1 MTLVTDSTDAPGR
14 SRPVGRRRDGEDGRA
29 SASPLRHGLRVL
41 EAFSIYKPVL
51 GVTEIAQH
59 VGLHKST
66 VSRIL
71 AILEEGGFVE
81 RDAESGRFRLGLELI
96 ALAGPLLA
104 DLDIRRAARPAALE
118 QLTGRT
124 QETSAL
130 VVWNG
135 HEAVVVEQV
144 PSPKEVKHTAALGT
158 RYHTYQSAS
167 VQIFLAQLP
176 GGALPQL
183 FEQRLIGG
191 PYHGGPPDGLLAELD
206 QVLARG
212 YAVNDGQTSVEEVGI
227 AAPVYDH
234 RGTAVAGVLLSAP
247 RFRVPAGMLDS
258 LGQAVADTAAT
269 ISTRLGYRP
278 RT

>member
-1 MTLVTDSTDAPGR
+1 MAQMNDSTDIS
-14 SRPVGRRRDGEDGRA
+14 SRPRRGSERRDDNDRGSA
-29 SASPLRHGLRVL
+29 SALRHGLRVL
-41 EAFSIYKPVL
+41 EAFSNDKPVL

-71 AILEEGGFVE
+71 AILEQGGYVE

-104 DLDIRRAARPAALE
+104 DLDVRRAARPAALE
-118 QLTGRT
+118 QLTART

-144 PSPKEVKHTAALGT
+144 PSPRQVKHTAALGT

-176 GGALPQL
+176 AGAVQQL
-183 FEQRLIGG
+183 FEQRLVGG
-191 PYHGGPPDGLLAELD
+191 PHDAGPPDGLLAELD
-206 QVLARG
+206 RVRARG

-227 AAPVYDH
+227 AAPVCDH
-234 RGTAVAGVLLSAP
+234 RGAVVAGVLLSAP
-247 RFRVPAGMLDS
+247 RFRVPAGMLEP
-258 LGQAVADTAAT
+258 LGNAVADTAKE
-269 ISTRLGYRP
+269 ISGRLGYRP
-278 RT
+278 RA

>member
-1 MTLVTDSTDAPGR
+1 MALVTDSKDTNGR
-14 SRPVGRRRDGEDGRA
+14 SRRAGQRDGDGGRGAA
-29 SASPLRHGLRVL
+29 SALRHGLRVL
-41 EAFSIYKPVL
+41 EAFSIDKPAL

-66 VSRIL
+66 VSRL
-71 AILEEGGFVE
+71 LVILEQGGYVE

-104 DLDIRRAARPAALE
+104 DLDIRRAAWPAALE
-118 QLTGRT
+118 LITARTG
-124 QETSAL
+124 ETSAL

-144 PSPKEVKHTAALGT
+144 PSPKQVKHTAALGT

-176 GGALPQL
+176 AAAVQQL
-183 FEQRLIGG
+183 FEQRLVGG
-191 PYHGGPPDGLLAELD
+191 PYDVGPPDGFLGELD
-206 QVLARG
+206 RVRARG
-212 YAVNDGQTSVEEVGI
+212 YAINDGQTSVEEVGI

-234 RGTAVAGVLLSAP
+234 RGAAVAGVLPSAP
-247 RFRVPAGMLDS
+247 RFRVPAGMIEP
-258 LGQAVADTAAT
+258 LGKAVADTAEQ
-269 ISTRLGYRP
+269 ISGRLGYRP
-278 RT
+278 RA